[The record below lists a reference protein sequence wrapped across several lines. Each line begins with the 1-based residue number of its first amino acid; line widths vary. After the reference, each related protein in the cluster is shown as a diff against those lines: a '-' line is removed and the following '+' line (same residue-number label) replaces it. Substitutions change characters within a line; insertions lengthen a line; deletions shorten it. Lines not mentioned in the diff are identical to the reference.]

1 MASGRQTISQRIAL
15 EGGKEIQNE
24 LKGIGEAGERA
35 FKQIKSAGDQVSG
48 VGGQIGKGINDA
60 QQAMKQAGDAGGKLS
75 QTLRELVSA
84 FTRVG
89 ASVAAAGA
97 AFGAVALSLSKMAT
111 GGAEAADAVGKSAM
125 SLGLSIKEFGRL
137 QFAAEQSGVAAD
149 QFGATISRL
158 NAQIEKTNDA
168 AEPAGSALGRLGVAV
183 KASNGGLRPTT
194 DILGDIADTFA
205 SMPDGAQKSA
215 AAIELFGRAA
225 GPRLIPLLNE
235 GRNGIKALGDEAEKS
250 GLIFSELEVKLGTEM
265 NDAISQM
272 ARTARAARDKIG
284 LMFAPVIKE
293 AADAMTQFLR
303 DNNAAIQEWGQTV
316 VSTIAPVIRDLVRL
330 LSGQGDE
337 KIDTAW
343 ILSVRDALVG
353 FGQVVQS
360 AFQGLILPT
369 LREVIGILNVV
380 ASAFN
385 LIFGT
390 TISGGALAL
399 ALVIGKVSGA
409 FALMA
414 AAVRAAAAAI
424 ALLQLAALAGTL
436 GTVTTALTAFMA
448 SLRGAALAIGV
459 FAGSS
464 TLLTGAFTGLQA
476 GLATLSAALL
486 STPFLIAAVGVAAG
500 ALIVTL
506 FGLDWGGIATK
517 ATAAWTSI
525 VSGFQQANAML
536 VSGAGM
542 TVSALQ
548 ALWRQY
554 VDHFRAN
561 LERIREIG
569 VWAWVAEEFAKLGAM
584 FGELG
589 AKVVAGLTSWIDGL
603 QSRWTSFF
611 DRVSSMI
618 SNLIAKFRELFSAK
632 EAAASAGNAG
642 NSQGGFPVPAFSG
655 GGRVWGAGT
664 ATSDSIP
671 ARLSAGEFVIREK
684 AVRHYGPR
692 LFDLLNRL
700 ALARDSLRGFA
711 GGGPVEAL
719 RARMTSVG
727 SSGFRI
733 ATAGLGGASAN
744 GGAGSA
750 RPSFDLVIDG
760 QRFSGLSAA
769 NDTAAELQ
777 KLAMRKRVSSAGRA
791 PNWQCV
797 R

>member
-1 MASGRQTISQRIAL
+1 MASGRETISQRIAL
-15 EGGKEIQNE
+15 EGGKEIQDQ

-48 VGGQIGKGINDA
+48 VGGQIGKGINEA
-60 QQAMKQAGDAGGKLS
+60 QQAMKQAAEAGAKLGDSLRDVGG
-75 QTLRELVSA
+75 A

-97 AFGAVALSLSKMAT
+97 AFGAIGLALGKMAM

-125 SLGLSIKEFGRL
+125 SLGLSIQEFGRL

-194 DILGDIADTFA
+194 DILGDIADKFA

-215 AAIELFGRAA
+215 AAIEIFGRAA

-235 GRNGIKALGDEAEKS
+235 GRKGIKALGDEAEKS
-250 GLIFSELEVKLGTEM
+250 GLIFSELEVKLGTDM

-303 DNNAAIQEWGQTV
+303 DNNAAIQEWGQSV
-316 VSTIAPVIRDLVRL
+316 VGVIAPVIRDLVRL

-337 KIDTAW
+337 KIDTTW
-343 ILSVRDALVG
+343 LLTIRDAVTG
-353 FGQVVQS
+353 IATVVQS

-369 LREVIGILNVV
+369 LREVIGVLNVV
-380 ASAFN
+380 AGAFN

-399 ALVIGKVSGA
+399 ALVIGKLSGA

-414 AAVRAAAAAI
+414 AAVRASAAAL

-436 GTVTTALTAFMA
+436 GTVTAALTTFMA
-448 SLRGAALAIGV
+448 SLRGVALAIGV
-459 FAGSS
+459 FVGSS
-464 TLLTGAFTGLQA
+464 TLLSAGFVGLQA
-476 GLATLSAALL
+476 GLVAFGAALL

-506 FGLDWGGIATK
+506 FGLDWGGIATR
-517 ATAAWTSI
+517 ATAAWTLI
-525 VSGFQQANAML
+525 VDAFRLMNATLVAN
-536 VSGAGM
+536 GGM
-542 TVSALQ
+542 TVGSLQ
-548 ALWRQY
+548 ALWQQY
-554 VDHFRAN
+554 VGNFRAN

-569 VWAWVAEEFAKLGAM
+569 VWAWLGEQIAKVGAM

-589 AKVVAGLTSWIDGL
+589 AKIVEGFTSWIDGV
-603 QSRWTSFF
+603 QSRFNSFF
-611 DRVSSMI
+611 DLLSGMI
-618 SNLIAKFRELFSAK
+618 DNLIAKFRALFSAK
-632 EAAASAGNAG
+632 GAAGSAGGGG

-719 RARMTSVG
+719 RASMTSIG

-733 ATAGLGGASAN
+733 ATAGLGGASAD
-744 GGAGSA
+744 GGAVSA
-750 RPSFDLVIDG
+750 RRSFDLVIDG

-791 PNWQCV
+791 PNWQGV